1 MAIYESV
8 QYRRNGKAIH
18 GNRLDGDY
26 RRRVFTVL
34 PCFAL
39 SRNASLGASGPLDK
53 VGSHIPL
60 EPSFRLT
67 PEGGNLTPSTGA
79 GGRVFSLAA
88 LE

>member
-53 VGSHIPL
+53 DERSEWGRAFGL
-60 EPSFRLT
+60 L
-67 PEGGNLTPSTGA
+67 GA
-79 GGRVFSLAA
+79 VIFVVLRGKEADKRAIEQLSS
-88 LE
+88 